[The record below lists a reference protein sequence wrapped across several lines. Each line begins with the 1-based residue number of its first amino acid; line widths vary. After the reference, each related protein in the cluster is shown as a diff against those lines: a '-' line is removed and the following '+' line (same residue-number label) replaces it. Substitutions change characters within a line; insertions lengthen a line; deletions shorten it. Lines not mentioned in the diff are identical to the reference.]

1 MNGFLRQ
8 AQFRA
13 ILLCKTAPGWDWPIA
28 TVAVRPVAAPSAL
41 QVQCR
46 SRSVMHRF
54 QLYAGLRR
62 RQAAGRM
69 NAGVAGVKDE
79 DEDEDE
85 DALHITFD
93 SRRGEI
99 EGK

>member
-1 MNGFLRQ
+1 MQ
-8 AQFRA
+8 
-13 ILLCKTAPGWDWPIA
+13 
-28 TVAVRPVAAPSAL
+28 
-41 QVQCR
+41 R
-46 SRSVMHRF
+46 S

-85 DALHITFD
+85 DALYITFD

>member
-1 MNGFLRQ
+1 MMSGISLKLTKRI
-8 AQFRA
+8 RG
-13 ILLCKTAPGWDWPIA
+13 LL
-28 TVAVRPVAAPSAL
+28 
-41 QVQCR
+41 
-46 SRSVMHRF
+46 RSVMHRS

-79 DEDEDE
+79 D
-85 DALHITFD
+85 ALHITFD

>member
-1 MNGFLRQ
+1 MRFE
-8 AQFRA
+8 
-13 ILLCKTAPGWDWPIA
+13 
-28 TVAVRPVAAPSAL
+28 VRL
-41 QVQCR
+41 
-46 SRSVMHRF
+46 RSVMHRS
-54 QLYAGLRR
+54 QLYAELRR

-69 NAGVAGVKDE
+69 NVGVAGVK
-79 DEDEDE
+79 DE

>member
-1 MNGFLRQ
+1 
-8 AQFRA
+8 
-13 ILLCKTAPGWDWPIA
+13 
-28 TVAVRPVAAPSAL
+28 
-41 QVQCR
+41 
-46 SRSVMHRF
+46 
-54 QLYAGLRR
+54 
-62 RQAAGRM
+62 M

>member
-1 MNGFLRQ
+1 
-8 AQFRA
+8 
-13 ILLCKTAPGWDWPIA
+13 
-28 TVAVRPVAAPSAL
+28 
-41 QVQCR
+41 
-46 SRSVMHRF
+46 MHRS

-79 DEDEDE
+79 D
-85 DALHITFD
+85 ALHITFD

>member
-1 MNGFLRQ
+1 MGKRIAANAANGELY
-8 AQFRA
+8 
-13 ILLCKTAPGWDWPIA
+13 I
-28 TVAVRPVAAPSAL
+28 S
-41 QVQCR
+41 
-46 SRSVMHRF
+46 SVMHRS

-79 DEDEDE
+79 D
-85 DALHITFD
+85 ALHITFD

>member
-1 MNGFLRQ
+1 MT
-8 AQFRA
+8 A
-13 ILLCKTAPGWDWPIA
+13 I
-28 TVAVRPVAAPSAL
+28 AAYGELYIS
-41 QVQCR
+41 
-46 SRSVMHRF
+46 SVMHRS

-79 DEDEDE
+79 DEDED
-85 DALHITFD
+85 ALHITFD

>member
-1 MNGFLRQ
+1 M
-8 AQFRA
+8 
-13 ILLCKTAPGWDWPIA
+13 TAASLYVELYIKA
-28 TVAVRPVAAPSAL
+28 
-41 QVQCR
+41 
-46 SRSVMHRF
+46 VMHRS

-79 DEDEDE
+79 D
-85 DALHITFD
+85 ALHITFD